1 MTDPAFRFD
10 EVGDWSVLKL
20 DIIEQYGSAYTTAFS
35 VRGRRLKKYYIDG
48 FSGAGV
54 HVVRRTRQQI
64 EGSPARAL
72 KITPPFDGFYFIDL
86 NKDKAAYLQKLC
98 EGRSD
103 VQIINDDANT
113 YLRTLL
119 PTIQF
124 SLFNRALCVLDPY
137 GLHLDWDI
145 IELAGKSEAVDMFL
159 NFPVMDM
166 NRNAIWRNPDKVPR
180 DGIDRMSRFWGN
192 ESWKQAAYAKSRQTN
207 LFSEPDDEKQS
218 NSAIVAAFRERLHKV
233 AGFEFV
239 PEPMPMINRRNAV
252 VYYLFFASPKPVA
265 RNIITDIFK
274 KHRRPV
280 RTGARSPT

>member
-1 MTDPAFRFD
+1 MTEPPFRFD

-20 DIIEQYGSAYTTAFS
+20 NTIEQYGSAYARAFN
-35 VRGRRLKKYYIDG
+35 VRGRQLKKYYIDG

-54 HVVRRTRQQI
+54 HVVKRTRQQI

-72 KITPPFDGFYFIDL
+72 KIEPPFDGFYFIDV
-86 NKDKAAYLQKLC
+86 NKDKTAYLQKLC
-98 EGRSD
+98 EGRTD
-103 VQIINDDANT
+103 VQIVNDDANS

-124 SLFNRALCVLDPY
+124 HLYNRALCVLDPY
-137 GLHLDWDI
+137 GLHLDWEV
-145 IELAGKSEAVDMFL
+145 IELAGKSKAVDMFL

-166 NRNAIWRNPDKVPR
+166 NRNAVWRNPDKVPQ
-180 DGIDRMSRFWGN
+180 DGIERMSRFWGD
-192 ESWKQAAYAKSRQTN
+192 ESWKQVAYVRSRQAN

-218 NSAIVAAFRERLHKV
+218 NSAIVAAFRERLNKV

-239 PEPMPMINRRNAV
+239 PEPMPMINSRNAV

-265 RNIITDIFK
+265 QNIITHIFK
-274 KHRRPV
+274 AHRRQE
-280 RTGARSPT
+280 GHA